1 MPGRMVE
8 AYDEGVAGAL
18 TDRFGAP
25 PFTVLNTREGI
36 WRQRKAAWQ
45 TRIGMASMLG
55 RKEGLISAQ
64 GSVYHDL
71 VPSAQGTSVFDP
83 VLAETA
89 YRWYTGP
96 GDHIL
101 DPFAGGSVR
110 GIVAARLGRR
120 YTGVDLS
127 QDQIEENL
135 TQAQPPTLRT
145 TDPVPTY
152 CLADSCELLP
162 RMPPD
167 QVDYLFSCPPY
178 HDLEHYS
185 DDPSDLSNMDWDD
198 FALAY
203 DQVIQHAVRCLRPDR
218 FAGWVVGDFR
228 YGKHGYLRPFTASTI
243 ASFEAWGA
251 TLYDV
256 VALLTPVGTGA
267 LRAAQQFNPSRKLVR
282 THQSLLVFCKGDPR
296 AATARLGELTP
307 LEEIPDLL
315 GHDQLALD
323 V

>member
-1 MPGRMVE
+1 MPGTTE

-25 PFTVLNTREGI
+25 PFTVLNTREGS
-36 WRQRKAAWQ
+36 WRQRKGAWQ
-45 TRIGMASMLG
+45 HRIGMASVLG

-64 GSVYHDL
+64 GSIYHDL
-71 VPSAQGTSVFDP
+71 VASAQGTSVFDP
-83 VLAETA
+83 ALAETS
-89 YRWYTGP
+89 YRWYTAP

-110 GIVAARLGRR
+110 GIVAARMGRQ
-120 YTGVDLS
+120 YQGIDLS
-127 QDQIEENL
+127 QAQVEENL
-135 TQAQPPTLRT
+135 GQARPPTLRE
-145 TDPVPTY
+145 TDPVPMY
-152 CLADSCELLP
+152 AVADSAKLLP
-162 RMPPD
+162 TMPGD
-167 QVDYLFSCPPY
+167 MVDYLFSCPPY

-185 DDPSDLSNMDWDD
+185 DDPADLSNMRWEQ

-203 DQVIQHAVRCLRPDR
+203 DEVIRHAVRCLRPDR

-243 ASFEAWGA
+243 ASFEAWGCQ
-251 TLYDV
+251 LYDV

-267 LRAAQQFNPSRKLVR
+267 LRAAQQFNPTRKLVR
-282 THQSLLVFCKGDPR
+282 VHQHLLVFVKGDPR
-296 AATARLGELTP
+296 AATARLGELSP

-315 GHDQLALD
+315 GHDQLAFD